1 MAKPRVGSAPSLPPT
16 YAPANTIPVPSTP
29 SSSQTQT
36 PVPQTAR
43 VEPVTQVFDC
53 LPNLYPE
60 GAEGTS
66 TDQTAVIAPMSL
78 RSVARATLMVLAG
91 SAAGKV
97 YPIDSSRFVIGR
109 GRDASLVLNDMGIS
123 RKHCTIVRD
132 DSGRYTI
139 LDEGST
145 NGTLVNGVRADRVEL
160 RTGDRFQIGAECV
173 LQFGFFDAAEEDLVN
188 KLYDSATRDP
198 LTRALNRRAFQER
211 LVVEVSYAI
220 RHREPL
226 VGILLDIDHF
236 KSVNDTY
243 GHPAGDEVLRGVAS
257 VISTTLRVEDVFAR
271 YGGEEFVLLG
281 RGLVLADGVKL
292 AERIRLLVFGTEFLI
307 PKGRLRVTISAGVAE
322 LGEAASDTTGEA
334 MLAIADKRLYAAKSG
349 GRNRVVST
357 SQVTSP
363 PRP

>member
-16 YAPANTIPVPSTP
+16 YAPANTIPVPST
-29 SSSQTQT
+29 SSSSQT

-43 VEPVTQVFDC
+43 VEPVTQEFDC

-66 TDQTAVIAPMSL
+66 TDQTAVIAPTSL
-78 RSVARATLMVLAG
+78 RSAARATLMVLAG

-97 YPIDSSRFVIGR
+97 YPIESSRFVIGR
-109 GRDASLVLNDMGIS
+109 GRDASLVLNDTGIS
-123 RKHCTIVRD
+123 RKHCTIINEA
-132 DSGRYTI
+132 GRYTI

-198 LTRALNRRAFQER
+198 LPRALYRRAFQER
-211 LVVEVSYAI
+211 LGVEVSYAI

-236 KSVNDTY
+236 KSVNDTH
-243 GHPAGDEVLRGVAS
+243 GHPAGDEVLRGVAA

-281 RGLVLADGVKL
+281 RGLVLEDGVKL
-292 AERIRLLVFGTEFLI
+292 AERIRVRVATTEFLI
-307 PKGRLRVTISAGVAE
+307 PKGRLRITLSAGVAA

-334 MLAIADKRLYAAKSG
+334 MLSIADKRLYAAKSA
-349 GRNRVVST
+349 GRNRVISTSHVST
-357 SQVTSP
+357 P
-363 PRP
+363 PRS